1 MAELTDKEKIA
12 LLKRAFPGISDKT
25 LKDAVPQI
33 KDKATID
40 YLKENNGAL
49 PESVLSRIFT
59 GTDYIAGP
67 MAEFQVMEAGMGGA
81 AIAKAL
87 TGFAKSFFAKKTA
100 TKAAEE
106 AAKAGKKKIITK
118 KRVAGVAGLSA
129 AVGTYNMIE
138 SGKGTEIDPNASAAE
153 LQAQDSFAQAIANA
167 DAQGVDVTQFL
178 QGTTAQQL
186 GIGANNI
193 SDFMSARGYVNP
205 LTGLN
210 GIGIFTGK
218 ETPTSTPRR
227 KFGGTI
233 TGSKSEIVSLSEWNK
248 SFPVD
253 AAGIGAAK
261 QKFVSAGVL
270 DPTADLT
277 QVKAAWDKY
286 GQLSLDY
293 SRAGN
298 KVSPWQLLDI
308 QKGLTGSGS
317 QTTTTID
324 DSPMA
329 KADITTILKRQLGA
343 SLGLANIDD
352 ETINK
357 FIKDVRKKEAKSPT
371 KSVRTTTGNTTRVKT
386 VQGYGQSDVLADA
399 EAYAKQDPRYA
410 EYQTADVF
418 GNALVKAL
426 GLKS

>member
-1 MAELTDKEKIA
+1 MTEEEKYKFFKKAYPKATDAELKAMAKEFK
-12 LLKRAFPGISDKT
+12 
-25 LKDAVPQI
+25 
-33 KDKATID
+33 
-40 YLKENNGAL
+40 
-49 PESVLSRIFT
+49 VLQ
-59 GTDYIAGP
+59 GGLAGG
-67 MAEFQVMEAGMGGA
+67 Q
-81 AIAKAL
+81 IAKAVL
-87 TGFAKSFFAKKTA
+87 DFGKSFFAKKSA
-100 TKAAEE
+100 TKVAEE
-106 AAKAGKKKIITK
+106 TAKAGKKKIITK

-178 QGTTAQQL
+178 SGTTAQQL

-261 QKFVSAGVL
+261 QKFVTAGVL

-357 FIKDVRKKEAKSPT
+357 FIKDVRKKEAKRPT

-386 VQGYGQSDVLADA
+386 IPGYGQSDVLADA

-410 EYQTADVF
+410 EFQTADVF

>member
-1 MAELTDKEKIA
+1 MTNKEKEA
-12 LLKRAFPGISDKT
+12 LVKAAFPGIEGMDLSVAIGFVEDNDTVATYKNRVKQPPKVMMGT
-25 LKDAVPQI
+25 VLTAKDAL
-33 KDKATID
+33 KAGKAGVE
-40 YLKENNGAL
+40 LVK
-49 PESVLSRIFT
+49 SVFT
-59 GTDYIAGP
+59 
-67 MAEFQVMEAGMGGA
+67 
-81 AIAKAL
+81 
-87 TGFAKSFFAKKTA
+87 KKTA
-100 TKAAEE
+100 AKAAEE
-106 AAKAGKKKIITK
+106 AAKSKAKMSLKKKAAIG
-118 KRVAGVAGLSA
+118 AGVLVTGQA
-129 AVGTYNMIE
+129 ASSLMG
-138 SGKGTEIDPNASAAE
+138 SQGTEIDVNASAAE
-153 LQAQDSFAQAIANA
+153 LQAKDSFAQAIANA
-167 DAQGVDVTQFL
+167 DASGVDVTQFL
-178 QGTTAQQL
+178 QGNTAQQL

-193 SDFMSARGYVNP
+193 ADFMAARGYVNP

-218 ETPTSTPRR
+218 VTEGTKLGPKGRSYPT
-227 KFGGTI
+227 
-233 TGSKSEIVSLSEWNK
+233 SKSEIVSLSDWNK

-253 AAGIGAAK
+253 LAGVTAAK
-261 QKFVSAGVL
+261 QRFVTAGVL
-270 DPTADLT
+270 APTADLT
-277 QVKAAWDKY
+277 EVKNAWNKY

-298 KVSPWQLLDI
+298 KVSPWQLLDL

-357 FIKDVRKKEAKSPT
+357 FIKDVRKKEAKNPT

-386 VQGYGQSDVLADA
+386 TPGYGQSDVLADA

-410 EYQTADVF
+410 EFQTADVF

>member
-1 MAELTDKEKIA
+1 MTDKEKYDF
-12 LLKRAFPGISDKT
+12 LKKAYPDKSD
-25 LKDAVPQI
+25 AQI
-33 KDKATID
+33 KAAVK
-40 YLKENNGAL
+40 
-49 PESVLSRIFT
+49 
-59 GTDYIAGP
+59 
-67 MAEFQVMEAGMGGA
+67 EFQVLQGGLAGGQ
-81 AIAKAL
+81 IAKAIL
-87 TGFAKSFFAKKTA
+87 EFGKSFFTKKTA
-100 TKAAEE
+100 AKVAEE
-106 AAKAGKKKIITK
+106 TAKAGKKKIITK

-129 AVGTYNMIE
+129 AVGTYNMITA
-138 SGKGTEIDPNASAAE
+138 GKGTDIDTNASAAE

-167 DAQGVDVTQFL
+167 DAQGVDITQFL
-178 QGTTAQQL
+178 DGTTAKQL
-186 GIGANNI
+186 GLGANNI
-193 SDFMSARGYVNP
+193 GDFMAARGYVNP
-205 LTGLN
+205 LSGLN

-218 ETPTSTPRR
+218 EEITSVPRK

-233 TGSKSEIVSLSEWNK
+233 TGTKSEIVSLSDWNK

-261 QKFVSAGVL
+261 QKFVTAGVL

-317 QTTTTID
+317 QTSVTID

-357 FIKDVRKKEAKSPT
+357 FIKDVRKKEAKRPT

-386 VQGYGQSDVLADA
+386 VQGYSQADVLADA

-410 EYQTADVF
+410 EFQTADVF
-418 GNALVKAL
+418 GNALIKAL

>member
-1 MAELTDKEKIA
+1 MTEEEKYEFFKKAYPKATNAEL
-12 LLKRAFPGISDKT
+12 
-25 LKDAVPQI
+25 
-33 KDKATID
+33 KA
-40 YLKENNGAL
+40 
-49 PESVLSRIFT
+49 
-59 GTDYIAGP
+59 
-67 MAEFQVMEAGMGGA
+67 MAKEFQVLQGGLAGGQ
-81 AIAKAL
+81 IAKAVL
-87 TGFAKSFFAKKTA
+87 EFGKSFFAKKSA
-100 TKAAEE
+100 TKVAEE

-153 LQAQDSFAQAIANA
+153 IAAQDSFAQAIANA
-167 DAQGVDVTQFL
+167 DARGVDVTQFL
-178 QGTTAQQL
+178 QGNTAQQL
-186 GIGANNI
+186 GLGANNI

-218 ETPTSTPRR
+218 ETLTSTPRR

-233 TGSKSEIVSLSEWNK
+233 TSSKSEIVSLSEWNK

-253 AAGIGAAK
+253 AASIGMYK
-261 QKFVSAGVL
+261 QKFVDAGVL

-277 QVKAAWDKY
+277 QVKDAWDKY

-329 KADITTILKRQLGA
+329 KGDITTILKRQLGA

-386 VQGYGQSDVLADA
+386 TPGYGPSDVLADA

-410 EYQTADVF
+410 EFQTADVF

>member
-1 MAELTDKEKIA
+1 MTDKEKYDF
-12 LLKRAFPGISDKT
+12 LKKQYPDKSDAE
-25 LKDAVPQI
+25 LKAAV
-33 KDKATID
+33 
-40 YLKENNGAL
+40 KEFK
-49 PESVLSRIFT
+49 VLE
-59 GTDYIAGP
+59 GGLAGG
-67 MAEFQVMEAGMGGA
+67 Q
-81 AIAKAL
+81 IAKAL
-87 TGFAKSFFAKKTA
+87 LKYGQSIFTKKTA
-100 TKAAEE
+100 TKVAEE
-106 AAKAGKKKIITK
+106 TAKAGKKKIVTK
-118 KRVAGVAGLSA
+118 KRVAGLLGASA
-129 AVGTYNMIE
+129 VVGTYNMIE
-138 SGKGTEIDPNASAAE
+138 SGKGTDIDPNASAAE

-186 GIGANNI
+186 GLGANNI

-210 GIGIFTGK
+210 GIGIFTGEETK
-218 ETPTSTPRR
+218 EIRLKRSN
-227 KFGGTI
+227 KLIGGKT
-233 TGSKSEIVSLSEWNK
+233 IVSLSDWNK

-253 AAGIGAAK
+253 AAGITAAK
-261 QKFVSAGVL
+261 QKFVTAGVL

-286 GQLSLDY
+286 GQLSLEY

-298 KVSPWQLLDI
+298 TVSPWQLLDI

-317 QTTTTID
+317 QTTVTID

-329 KADITTILKRQLGA
+329 KADITTILKRQLSA

-386 VQGYGQSDVLADA
+386 TQGYSQADVLADA

-410 EYQTADVF
+410 EFQTADVF

>member
-12 LLKRAFPGISDKT
+12 LLKRAFPGISDKV

-33 KDKATID
+33 KYKATID

-67 MAEFQVMEAGMGGA
+67 MAEFEVMEAGMGGA

-87 TGFAKSFFAKKTA
+87 TGLVKSFRTKKTA
-100 TKAAEE
+100 AKIAEE
-106 AAKAGKKKIITK
+106 AASGKKKIITK

-138 SGKGTEIDPNASAAE
+138 SGNTAIDPAASAAE

-186 GIGANNI
+186 GLGANNI

-210 GIGIFTGK
+210 GIGVFTGK
-218 ETPTSTPRR
+218 ETPFEVKRR
-227 KFGGTI
+227 KFGGTLSG
-233 TGSKSEIVSLSEWNK
+233 TKSEIVSLSDWNK

-253 AAGIGAAK
+253 AAGIAAAK
-261 QKFVSAGVL
+261 QKFVSANVL
-270 DPTADLT
+270 APTADLLE
-277 QVKAAWDKY
+277 VKNAWNKY

-293 SRAGN
+293 ARAGN

-308 QKGLTGSGS
+308 QKGLSGSGS
-317 QTTTTID
+317 QTTVTID

-329 KADITTILKRQLGA
+329 KADITTLLKRQLGA

-352 ETINK
+352 ATINK
-357 FIKDVRKKEAKSPT
+357 FISDVRKKEAKSPT

-386 VQGYGQSDVLADA
+386 TQGYGQADVLADA

-410 EYQTADVF
+410 EFQTADVF

>member
-1 MAELTDKEKIA
+1 MTDKEKYDF
-12 LLKRAFPGISDKT
+12 LKKAYPDKSDAEIKA
-25 LKDAVPQI
+25 AV
-33 KDKATID
+33 K
-40 YLKENNGAL
+40 
-49 PESVLSRIFT
+49 
-59 GTDYIAGP
+59 
-67 MAEFQVMEAGMGGA
+67 EFQILQGGLAGGQ
-81 AIAKAL
+81 IAKAIVEF
-87 TGFAKSFFAKKTA
+87 GKSFFTKKTA
-100 TKAAEE
+100 AKVAEE
-106 AAKAGKKKIITK
+106 TAKAGKKKIITK

-129 AVGTYNMIE
+129 AVGTYNMITA
-138 SGKGTEIDPNASAAE
+138 GKGTDIDPNASAAE

-167 DAQGVDVTQFL
+167 DAQGVDITQFL
-178 QGTTAQQL
+178 DGTTAKQL
-186 GIGANNI
+186 GLGANNI
-193 SDFMSARGYVNP
+193 GDFMAARGYVNP
-205 LTGLN
+205 LSGLN

-218 ETPTSTPRR
+218 EEITSVPRK

-233 TGSKSEIVSLSEWNK
+233 TGTKSEIVSLSDWNK

-253 AAGIGAAK
+253 AAGIAAAK
-261 QKFVSAGVL
+261 QKFVTAGVL

-317 QTTTTID
+317 QTSVTID

-386 VQGYGQSDVLADA
+386 IQGYSQADVLADA

-410 EYQTADVF
+410 EFQTADVF
-418 GNALVKAL
+418 GNALIKAL

>member
-1 MAELTDKEKIA
+1 MTDKEKYDF
-12 LLKRAFPGISDKT
+12 LKKYYPDKSDVE
-25 LKDAVPQI
+25 LKAAV
-33 KDKATID
+33 
-40 YLKENNGAL
+40 KEFK
-49 PESVLSRIFT
+49 VLQ
-59 GTDYIAGP
+59 GGLAGG
-67 MAEFQVMEAGMGGA
+67 Q
-81 AIAKAL
+81 IAKTIL
-87 TGFAKSFFAKKTA
+87 EFGKSFFAKKSA
-100 TKAAEE
+100 TKVAEE

-357 FIKDVRKKEAKSPT
+357 FIKDVRKKEAKRPT

-386 VQGYGQSDVLADA
+386 IPGYGQSDVLADA

-410 EYQTADVF
+410 EFQTADVF

>member
-1 MAELTDKEKIA
+1 MTDKEKYDF
-12 LLKRAFPGISDKT
+12 LKKYYPDKSDAE
-25 LKDAVPQI
+25 LKAAV
-33 KDKATID
+33 K
-40 YLKENNGAL
+40 
-49 PESVLSRIFT
+49 
-59 GTDYIAGP
+59 
-67 MAEFQVMEAGMGGA
+67 EFQILQGGLAGGQ
-81 AIAKAL
+81 IAKAVL
-87 TGFAKSFFAKKTA
+87 EFGKSFFTKKTA
-100 TKAAEE
+100 TKVAEE
-106 AAKAGKKKIITK
+106 TAKAGKKKIITK

-138 SGKGTEIDPNASAAE
+138 SGNTAIDPTASAAE

-186 GIGANNI
+186 GLGANNI

-210 GIGIFTGK
+210 GIGVFTGK
-218 ETPTSTPRR
+218 ETPFEVKRR

-233 TGSKSEIVSLSEWNK
+233 SGTKSEIVSLSEWNK

-293 SRAGN
+293 ARAGN

-317 QTTTTID
+317 QTTVTID

-329 KADITTILKRQLGA
+329 KADITTLLKRQLGA

-352 ETINK
+352 ATINK
-357 FIKDVRKKEAKSPT
+357 FISDVRKKEAKSPT

-386 VQGYGQSDVLADA
+386 TQGYGQADVLADA

-410 EYQTADVF
+410 EFQTADVF

>member
-1 MAELTDKEKIA
+1 MTDKEKYDF
-12 LLKRAFPGISDKT
+12 LKKYYPDKSDVE
-25 LKDAVPQI
+25 LKAAV
-33 KDKATID
+33 
-40 YLKENNGAL
+40 KEFK
-49 PESVLSRIFT
+49 VLQ
-59 GTDYIAGP
+59 GGLAGG
-67 MAEFQVMEAGMGGA
+67 Q
-81 AIAKAL
+81 IAKTIL
-87 TGFAKSFFAKKTA
+87 DFGKSFFAKKSA
-100 TKAAEE
+100 TKVAEE

-178 QGTTAQQL
+178 QGNTAQQL
-186 GIGANNI
+186 GLGANNI

>member
-1 MAELTDKEKIA
+1 
-12 LLKRAFPGISDKT
+12 
-25 LKDAVPQI
+25 
-33 KDKATID
+33 
-40 YLKENNGAL
+40 
-49 PESVLSRIFT
+49 
-59 GTDYIAGP
+59 
-67 MAEFQVMEAGMGGA
+67 
-81 AIAKAL
+81 
-87 TGFAKSFFAKKTA
+87 
-100 TKAAEE
+100 
-106 AAKAGKKKIITK
+106 
-118 KRVAGVAGLSA
+118 
-129 AVGTYNMIE
+129 
-138 SGKGTEIDPNASAAE
+138 
-153 LQAQDSFAQAIANA
+153 
-167 DAQGVDVTQFL
+167 
-178 QGTTAQQL
+178 
-186 GIGANNI
+186 
-193 SDFMSARGYVNP
+193 MSARGYVNP

-253 AAGIGAAK
+253 AAGIGSAK
-261 QKFVSAGVL
+261 QKFVTAGVL

-293 SRAGN
+293 ARAGN

-317 QTTTTID
+317 QTTTTIE

-386 VQGYGQSDVLADA
+386 VQGYGQADVLADA

-410 EYQTADVF
+410 EFQTADVF

>member
-1 MAELTDKEKIA
+1 MTDKEKYDF
-12 LLKRAFPGISDKT
+12 LKKQYPDKSDAE
-25 LKDAVPQI
+25 LKAAV
-33 KDKATID
+33 
-40 YLKENNGAL
+40 KEFK
-49 PESVLSRIFT
+49 VLE
-59 GTDYIAGP
+59 GGLAGG
-67 MAEFQVMEAGMGGA
+67 Q
-81 AIAKAL
+81 IAKAIVEF
-87 TGFAKSFFAKKTA
+87 GKSFFTKKTA
-100 TKAAEE
+100 AKAAEE
-106 AAKAGKKKIITK
+106 AAKGKKKIITK

-138 SGKGTEIDPNASAAE
+138 SGNTAIDPNASAAE

-178 QGTTAQQL
+178 QGTTAKQL
-186 GIGANNI
+186 GLGANNI
-193 SDFMSARGYVNP
+193 GDFMSARGFVNP

-210 GIGIFTGK
+210 GIGIFTGEETK
-218 ETPTSTPRR
+218 EIKLKRSG
-227 KFGGTI
+227 KLIGGKT
-233 TGSKSEIVSLSEWNK
+233 IVSLSDWNK

-253 AAGIGAAK
+253 AAGITAAK
-261 QKFVSAGVL
+261 QKFVTAGVL

-298 KVSPWQLLDI
+298 TVSPWQLLDI

-317 QTTTTID
+317 QTTVTID

-329 KADITTILKRQLGA
+329 KADITTILKRQLSA

-386 VQGYGQSDVLADA
+386 TQGYSQADVLADA

-410 EYQTADVF
+410 EFQTADVF

>member
-1 MAELTDKEKIA
+1 MTDKEKYDF
-12 LLKRAFPGISDKT
+12 LKKYYPDKSDAE
-25 LKDAVPQI
+25 LKAAV
-33 KDKATID
+33 
-40 YLKENNGAL
+40 KEFK
-49 PESVLSRIFT
+49 VLQ
-59 GTDYIAGP
+59 GGLAGG
-67 MAEFQVMEAGMGGA
+67 Q
-81 AIAKAL
+81 IAKTIL
-87 TGFAKSFFAKKTA
+87 EFGKSFFTKKTA

-106 AAKAGKKKIITK
+106 AAKAGKKKIVTK

-178 QGTTAQQL
+178 QGNTAQQL
-186 GIGANNI
+186 GLGANNI

-261 QKFVSAGVL
+261 QKFVTAGVL

-357 FIKDVRKKEAKSPT
+357 FIKDVRKKEAKRPT

-386 VQGYGQSDVLADA
+386 IPGYGQSDVLADA

-410 EYQTADVF
+410 EFQTADVF

>member
-1 MAELTDKEKIA
+1 MTNKEKEA
-12 LLKRAFPGISDKT
+12 LVKAAFPGIEGMDLSVAIGFV
-25 LKDAVPQI
+25 KDNDTV
-33 KDKATID
+33 AT
-40 YLKENNGAL
+40 YKNRVKQ
-49 PESVLSRIFT
+49 PPKVLSGAVFSPKDILKV
-59 GTDYIAGP
+59 AP
-67 MAEFQVMEAGMGGA
+67 AVVKGGKTVA
-81 AIAKAL
+81 DL
-87 TGFAKSFFAKKTA
+87 TKSIFAKKTA
-100 TKAAEE
+100 TKVAEE
-106 AAKAGKKKIITK
+106 TAKAGKKKIVTK
-118 KRVAGVAGLSA
+118 KRVAGLVGASA
-129 AVGTYNMIE
+129 AVGTYNMIQ
-138 SGKGTEIDPNASAAE
+138 SGNTAIDPNASAAE
-153 LQAQDSFAQAIANA
+153 IAAQDSFAQAIANA

-178 QGTTAQQL
+178 SGTTAQQL

-193 SDFMSARGYVNP
+193 SDFMSARGFTNP

-218 ETPTSTPRR
+218 ETEKLIPRR

-233 TGSKSEIVSLSEWNK
+233 SVSKPEIVSLSEWNK

-261 QKFVSAGVL
+261 QKFVTAGVL

>member
-1 MAELTDKEKIA
+1 MTNKEKEA
-12 LLKRAFPGISDKT
+12 LVKAAFPGIEGMDLSVAIGFVEDNDT
-25 LKDAVPQI
+25 V
-33 KDKATID
+33 AT
-40 YLKENNGAL
+40 YKNRVKQ
-49 PESVLSRIFT
+49 PPKVLSGAVFSPKDILKV
-59 GTDYIAGP
+59 AP
-67 MAEFQVMEAGMGGA
+67 AVVKGGKTVA
-81 AIAKAL
+81 DL
-87 TGFAKSFFAKKTA
+87 TKSIFAKKTA
-100 TKAAEE
+100 TKVAEE
-106 AAKAGKKKIITK
+106 TAKAGKKKIVTK
-118 KRVAGVAGLSA
+118 KRVAGLVGASA
-129 AVGTYNMIE
+129 AVGTYNMIQ
-138 SGKGTEIDPNASAAE
+138 SGNTAIDPNASAAE